1 MEANFSSPQP
11 VLLVLGELHNP
22 ISDHEMNKSSP
33 ALRRARRRPPL
44 SLPLR
49 GDHIWI
55 CHVYPS
61 TTLSSGGKRGGD
73 RCLGV
78 WTRGVSALG
87 RVSVS
92 GVSLTL
98 CAGLSVREL
107 GVSWWRRGRGGLL
120 LSGGSGRL
128 RRPPRTC
135 GVKFC
140 SATCSHAGTKHGVW
154 TSTSDGEISVSL
166 NTKAVKPG
174 IQREVRGQCA
184 GCGVA
189 RGE

>member
-1 MEANFSSPQP
+1 MTGVS
-11 VLLVLGELHNP
+11 V
-22 ISDHEMNKSSP
+22 
-33 ALRRARRRPPL
+33 
-44 SLPLR
+44 
-49 GDHIWI
+49 
-55 CHVYPS
+55 
-61 TTLSSGGKRGGD
+61 SGLAVSRS
-73 RCLGV
+73 RSCLG
-78 WTRGVSALG
+78 LG

-140 SATCSHAGTKHGVW
+140 SATCSHAGTIGVGHG
-154 TSTSDGEISVSL
+154 
-166 NTKAVKPG
+166 TKDTRP
-174 IQREVRGQCA
+174 
-184 GCGVA
+184 
-189 RGE
+189 